1 MKKYITFIITLNIL
15 LWFGLSSIANADHK
29 PEEQYFSGVSYS
41 VPGSDNYQKL
51 ETELV
56 DNKISKLVDKQLQN
70 QEKTGLASYVIFS
83 DGKIRINKNKW
94 NDDIKKNKGLLRS
107 NSMGKSMISYVTGHA
122 VCKYGIDLNTK
133 MNDWAVL
140 NNTLY
145 ADNTLLQV
153 LNMTAGD
160 HQIIGEKK
168 YKGDGYVKGDKKK
181 VINNKTVFESMQW
194 FQGTKK
200 KKENSPY
207 NYSAMST
214 HVAINYVIHKVGTEN
229 YQKLLK
235 EIFTDHVG
243 VKDTVYFDKVKGDV
257 RIKNPVSMWAEGKKW
272 KWVSN
277 PEHGNQRYTFWA
289 KSEDYLRVAKT
300 IMNDYKSDSC
310 IGDYLRMIYDNRV
323 DKKKKEYDSN
333 KGIGPYSRQYGGQFH
348 FPKIG
353 KNVVFGMDGYAGQQ
367 VIIDITNGRIVIIH
381 TIDQHYDWNKIGL
394 SVIKN

>member
-29 PEEQYFSGVSYS
+29 PEEQYFSGVSYR
-41 VPGSDNYQKL
+41 VQGSDNYQKL

-122 VCKYGIDLNTK
+122 VCKYGIDLNAK

-153 LNMTAGD
+153 LNMTSGD
-160 HQIIGEKK
+160 HNYIGERKFR
-168 YKGDGYVKGDKKK
+168 GDGYFKGNRNKQ
-181 VINNKTVFESMQW
+181 INKRTVAESMLW
-194 FQGTKK
+194 FKGTKK

-214 HVAINYVIHKVGTEN
+214 HVAINYVIHKVGKDYE
-229 YQKLLK
+229 KLLK

-243 VKDTVYFDKVKGDV
+243 VKDTVHFMKVSWSSKDIAKG
-257 RIKNPVSMWAEGKKW
+257 S
-272 KWVSN
+272 
-277 PEHGNQRYTFWA
+277 QRYTFFA
-289 KSEDYLRVAKT
+289 TAEDYIRIGKT
-300 IMNDYKSDSC
+300 LYNDYNSDSC
-310 IGDYLRMIYDNRV
+310 IGDYLRTVYENRV
-323 DKKKKEYDSN
+323 KDERITN
-333 KGIGPYSRQYGGQFH
+333 KHSAAATYEYGGQFH
-348 FPKIG
+348 LSYKGMKKKVIFA
-353 KNVVFGMDGYAGQQ
+353 MDGYAGQQ
-367 VIIDITNGRIVIIH
+367 LVIDMEKGTIIH
-381 TIDQHYDWNKIGL
+381 VGSVDQHYNWNKLIYNVMKKGL
-394 SVIKN
+394 

>member
-1 MKKYITFIITLNIL
+1 MKKILITLAVL
-15 LWFGLSSIANADHK
+15 ALSNIANADHK
-29 PEEQYFSGVSYS
+29 PEEQYFSGVSYR
-41 VPGSDNYQKL
+41 VQGSDNYQKL

-122 VCKYGIDLNTK
+122 VCKYGIDLNAK

-153 LNMTAGD
+153 LNMTSGD
-160 HQIIGEKK
+160 HNYIGERKFR
-168 YKGDGYVKGDKKK
+168 GDGYFKGNRNKQ
-181 VINNKTVFESMQW
+181 INKRTVAESMLW
-194 FQGTKK
+194 FKGTKK

-214 HVAINYVIHKVGTEN
+214 HVAINYVIHKVGKDYE
-229 YQKLLK
+229 KLLK

-243 VKDTVYFDKVKGDV
+243 VKDTVHFMKVSWSSKDITKG
-257 RIKNPVSMWAEGKKW
+257 S
-272 KWVSN
+272 
-277 PEHGNQRYTFWA
+277 QRYTFFA
-289 KSEDYLRVAKT
+289 TAEDYIRIGKT
-300 IMNDYKSDSC
+300 LYNDYNSDSC
-310 IGDYLRMIYDNRV
+310 IGDYLRTVYENRV
-323 DKKKKEYDSN
+323 KKKVKDERITN
-333 KGIGPYSRQYGGQFH
+333 KHSAAATYEYGGQFH
-348 FPKIG
+348 LSYKGMKKKVIFA
-353 KNVVFGMDGYAGQQ
+353 MDGYAGQQ
-367 VIIDITNGRIVIIH
+367 LVIDMEKGTIIH
-381 TIDQHYDWNKIGL
+381 VGSVDQHYNWNKLIYNVMKKGL
-394 SVIKN
+394 

>member
-1 MKKYITFIITLNIL
+1 
-15 LWFGLSSIANADHK
+15 
-29 PEEQYFSGVSYS
+29 
-41 VPGSDNYQKL
+41 
-51 ETELV
+51 
-56 DNKISKLVDKQLQN
+56 
-70 QEKTGLASYVIFS
+70 
-83 DGKIRINKNKW
+83 
-94 NDDIKKNKGLLRS
+94 
-107 NSMGKSMISYVTGHA
+107 MGKSMISYVTGHA
-122 VCKYGIDLNTK
+122 VCKYGIDLNAK

-145 ADNTLLQV
+145 ADNTLLQL

-300 IMNDYKSDSC
+300 IMNDYHSDSC
-310 IGDYLRMIYDNRV
+310 IGDYLRFIYDNRIT
-323 DKKKKEYDSN
+323 KKSKHKRETNNNSASATYE
-333 KGIGPYSRQYGGQFH
+333 YGGQIH
-348 FPKIG
+348 FSYKGMKDRVI
-353 KNVVFGMDGYAGQQ
+353 FAMDGFAGQQ
-367 VIIDITNGRIVIIH
+367 MIIDMDNKRILIVN
-381 TIDQHYDWNKIGL
+381 TIGQHYNWNKIVYK
-394 SVIKN
+394 VIKN